1 VSLEQGACAHCGA
14 AVSVLD
20 ADAVEKAVRALSA
33 APAKAVQSEP
43 VRRPTAYSPQSME
56 KLRGRMD
63 TPLLE
68 PGGPLYDL
76 FENAIGEVVDWLS
89 D

>member
-1 VSLEQGACAHCGA
+1 
-14 AVSVLD
+14 
-20 ADAVEKAVRALSA
+20 
-33 APAKAVQSEP
+33 
-43 VRRPTAYSPQSME
+43 ME

-63 TPLLE
+63 TPRELE